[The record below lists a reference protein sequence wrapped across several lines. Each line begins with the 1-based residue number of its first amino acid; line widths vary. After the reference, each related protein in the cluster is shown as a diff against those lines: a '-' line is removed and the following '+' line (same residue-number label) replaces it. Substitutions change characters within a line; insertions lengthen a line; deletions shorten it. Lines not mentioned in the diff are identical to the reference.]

1 MSLASLLPSNATP
14 WERAMADAMAMP
26 QVLHNA
32 IGTMRGFKHDHPS
45 PSFLLPLIIEYGLTE
60 LTPYI
65 ANQYT
70 LVNEGPDWT
79 RVRSSDGAVALG
91 LGWLDLV
98 AEIEKARP
106 TRTYW
111 NQITLL
117 FSSLPGNDDPLLEQI
132 EGVTRLSMAMR
143 SDLWRGV
150 FAYDV
155 RAAEADGARLDN
167 AMLDFSSGIRVKEG
181 GAIWSFG
188 RTWEADFLL
197 SQAVGEALDL
207 WIDEP
212 VDENAGLTWA
222 DADIPWGEAN
232 FPWVSD
238 AVAQRRLVMMSQLKR
253 LTYLVGLFDEAGE
266 AIGYRRVRAVHPV
279 GVAVDGAYQFNG
291 VSLAPSEAGD
301 RLYVEALTAF
311 DDADLMTAHHIA
323 LIAEAD
329 IAEGTLPGRMWLT
342 PDLVSGGVEMARQ
355 AVEIPL
361 RKTVREQLKFQVR
374 V

>member
-32 IGTMRGFKHDHPS
+32 VGNMRGFKHDHPS
-45 PSFLLPLIIEYGLTE
+45 PSFLLPLIIEYGLSE

-65 ANQYT
+65 TNQYT

-91 LGWLDLV
+91 LGWLGLL
-98 AEIEKARP
+98 AEIEKAKP
-106 TRTYW
+106 NRTFW
-111 NQITLL
+111 NQITLI
-117 FSSLPGNDDPLLEQI
+117 FASLPGNDDPLLEQI

-167 AMLDFSSGIRVKEG
+167 AMLDFSSGIRVKDG
-181 GAIWSFG
+181 GTIWSFG

-197 SQAVGEALDL
+197 SQSDGEALDL
-207 WIDEP
+207 WIDPP
-212 VDENAGLTWA
+212 VDANAGLAWA
-222 DADIPWGEAN
+222 DADVPWTEAN

-238 AVAQRRLVMMSQLKR
+238 AVGQRRFVMLSQLKR
-253 LTYLVGLFDEAGE
+253 LSYLVGLFDEAYE
-266 AIGYRRVRAVHPV
+266 PIGYRRARAVHPV
-279 GVAVDGAYQFNG
+279 AMVTEGAYQFNG
-291 VSLAPSEAGD
+291 LSLGPSEAGD
-301 RLYVEALTAF
+301 RLYIEALTAF
-311 DDADLMTAHHIA
+311 DDADLVTAHHIA

-329 IAEGTLPGRMWLT
+329 IAAGVLPGRMWLT
-342 PDLVSGGVEMARQ
+342 PDLVSGGVELARQ

-361 RKTVREQLKFQVR
+361 RKTVREQIKFQVR